1 MKRVTAILL
10 ALALMLAMA
19 ACGGS
24 DSAPA
29 ASGDSAVGGQ
39 AAEAETIRIGVVCP
53 LTGESAIF
61 GDVLSQT
68 IMLLAEQKNAEGG
81 LLGKQIEIKVY
92 DNRDDAVETT
102 NAARKAILND
112 KVVAFIGT
120 DSSASTI
127 ALVEVA
133 SEYEIPVLTSIA
145 TNSKITMT
153 DDGQVRPWAFR
164 ACLSDPQSGA
174 ILGQYAVKE
183 LGHKNIAIIYEIGSD
198 FSIGVTDEFSK
209 NVEASGGKIVC
220 SEAYNTGDVD
230 YRAVLTRIKNSGD
243 FDALYIAAGYYKQIG
258 LIANQARE
266 LGITEPLLTTEGA
279 TSNDL
284 FNIAGDAVEGLVF
297 NGTVNT
303 ESDKVHALLEDFIEK
318 WEYDPSVNVGPD
330 CYLAHDA
337 FKLMANAIEKAGA
350 ADSKKIRDEL
360 ENTTEIEGLTCTI
373 TFDPE
378 THLVYREVP
387 IYKVEDQTLK
397 IQTLFMPEKM

>member
-112 KVVAFIGT
+112 NVVAFIGT

-198 FSIGVTDEFSK
+198 FSIGVMNEFTK
-209 NVEASGGKIVC
+209 NVEAAGGKIVC

>member
-1 MKRVTAILL
+1 M
-10 ALALMLAMA
+10 ALSLSMA
-19 ACGGS
+19 ACGS
-24 DSAPA
+24 SSAPSG
-29 ASGDSAVGGQ
+29 ASGDAE
-39 AAEAETIRIGVVCP
+39 AAEPETIRIGVVCP
-53 LTGESAIF
+53 LTGESSIY

-68 IMLLAEQKNAEGG
+68 IQLLAEQKNAEGG

-145 TNSKITMT
+145 TNSKVTMT

-164 ACLSDPQSGA
+164 ACLNDPQSGA

-183 LGHKNIAIIYEIGSD
+183 CGYKNIAIIYEIGSD
-198 FSIGVTDEFSK
+198 FSIGVTNEFTK

-360 ENTTEIEGLTCTI
+360 ENTTEIEGLTSKI

-387 IYKVEDQTLK
+387 ICQIENGEFKTLG
-397 IQTLFMPEKM
+397 LFMPEKTA

>member
-1 MKRVTAILL
+1 M
-10 ALALMLAMA
+10 
-19 ACGGS
+19 
-24 DSAPA
+24 
-29 ASGDSAVGGQ
+29 
-39 AAEAETIRIGVVCP
+39 
-53 LTGESAIF
+53 
-61 GDVLSQT
+61 
-68 IMLLAEQKNAEGG
+68 
-81 LLGKQIEIKVY
+81 
-92 DNRDDAVETT
+92 
-102 NAARKAILND
+102 
-112 KVVAFIGT
+112 
-120 DSSASTI
+120 
-127 ALVEVA
+127 
-133 SEYEIPVLTSIA
+133 
-145 TNSKITMT
+145 
-153 DDGQVRPWAFR
+153 
-164 ACLSDPQSGA
+164 
-174 ILGQYAVKE
+174 
-183 LGHKNIAIIYEIGSD
+183 
-198 FSIGVTDEFSK
+198 
-209 NVEASGGKIVC
+209 
-220 SEAYNTGDVD
+220 D